1 MMKLKMAYAAAALIF
16 LLAVIGTVW
25 VFSPAKSKIAE
36 VIRDG
41 EVLYRFDL
49 TSAKDSKIRIEYG
62 DSYNIVEI
70 SNGEIFVSEAGCAD
84 NTCVKTGKLSSGAP
98 VVCLPNHLVIR
109 FSEESGTQI
118 DAVAQ

>member
-1 MMKLKMAYAAAALIF
+1 MKLKAVYAAAALIF
-16 LLAVIGTVW
+16 LLAVTGTVW
-25 VFSPAKSKIAE
+25 VFNAPKSTIAE
-36 VIRDG
+36 VVRDG

-49 TSAKDSKIRIEYG
+49 TSVEDGKIRIEYG

-84 NTCVKTGKLSSGAP
+84 NTCVKMGKLSSGAP
-98 VVCLPNHLVIR
+98 IVCLPNHLVIR
-109 FSEESGTQI
+109 FSEEGGIQI